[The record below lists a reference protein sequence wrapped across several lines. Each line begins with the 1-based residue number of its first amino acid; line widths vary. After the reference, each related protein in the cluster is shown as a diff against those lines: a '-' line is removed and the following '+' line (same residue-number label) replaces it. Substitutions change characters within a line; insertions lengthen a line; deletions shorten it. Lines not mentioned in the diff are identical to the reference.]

1 MVSIDTELVIHL
13 MNRAG
18 FGITPD
24 ELDSCTGIAYEDL
37 VENLLGSKES
47 SHIPDDVIFRD
58 HVDLHASRSVVPAY
72 WAYRMISTK
81 SPLEEKM
88 SLFWHGIF
96 ATGNSKLNNLRSLL
110 NQIEM
115 FRRSG
120 TGKFDDLLLE
130 LSQDPAMLI
139 WLDNQDNLNES
150 INENYGREIL
160 ELFSMGVGNY
170 TEDDIKECA
179 RAFTGWSVAN
189 SEYMSLMAQKDSI
202 WPYGRIVWHYD
213 FKPGIHDVDTKEF
226 LGEQGPFNGDDVIRI
241 ICSQKATARFI
252 ARHMYNF
259 FVADEVPVPQWK
271 DTPPRDPAAIDTLV
285 EAYFEYDHDIK
296 SVLRVLLTSNFFK
309 ESRYQKIKSPV
320 ELVIGTLRLSGEY
333 NDDSKVDSS
342 IFGVIA
348 ESDYMGQALCN
359 PPSVEGWHTGEEW
372 ISSGALVDRVN
383 FASQHIGNPDND
395 GVKHIVD
402 RIRTDLRD
410 DAHTVGEL
418 IESCGNSV
426 GITRISEDT
435 TEGVLDLFSQEE
447 VQVKGKDAKIPIE
460 DDTILRVLEFMVSSR
475 EYQLC

>member
-1 MVSIDTELVIHL
+1 MVSINTELIIHL

-24 ELDSCTGIAYEDL
+24 ELDSYSEISYEKL
-37 VENLLGSKES
+37 VESLLDPTES
-47 SHIPDDVIFRD
+47 SHIPDDILFRD
-58 HVDLHASRSVVPAY
+58 HVDLHASRSGVPAY

-96 ATGNSKLNNLRSLL
+96 ATGNSKLNNLRTIL

-120 TGKFDDLLLE
+120 TGKFDDLLLD

-139 WLDNQDNLNES
+139 WLDNQDNVNES

-170 TEDDIKECA
+170 SEDDIKECA
-179 RAFTGWSVAN
+179 RAFTGWSVGN

-213 FKPGIHDVDTKEF
+213 FKSEIHDGDNKEF
-226 LGEQGPFNGDDVIRI
+226 LGQKGPFNGNDVVRI
-241 ICSQKATARFI
+241 ICNQEATARFI
-252 ARHMYNF
+252 ARHLYNF

-271 DTPPRDPAAIDTLV
+271 DTPPRDPAAINTLV

-296 SVLRVLLTSNFFK
+296 SVLRVLLTSDFFK
-309 ESRYQKIKSPV
+309 ESQYQKIKSPV

-395 GVKHIVD
+395 GVKNIVD
-402 RIRTDLRD
+402 RIRTDLKD

-435 TEGVLDLFSQEE
+435 AEGVLDLFSQEE
-447 VQVKGKDAKIPIE
+447 VQAKGQDAKIQIE
-460 DDTILRVLEFMVSSR
+460 DETILRVLEFMVSSR

>member
-24 ELDSCTGIAYEDL
+24 ELDSCTGISYEEL
-37 VENLLGSKES
+37 VENLLGSTES

-58 HVDLHASRSVVPAY
+58 HVDLHASRSGVPAY

-170 TEDDIKECA
+170 SEDDIKECA

-395 GVKHIVD
+395 GVRHIVD

-435 TEGVLDLFSQEE
+435 TEGVLDLFSQKE
-447 VQVKGKDAKIPIE
+447 VQVKGKDAKIQIE

>member
-58 HVDLHASRSVVPAY
+58 HVDLHASRSGVPAY

-271 DTPPRDPAAIDTLV
+271 DTPPRDPAAIETLV

-435 TEGVLDLFSQEE
+435 IEGVLDLFSQEE
-447 VQVKGKDAKIPIE
+447 VQVKGKDAKILIE
-460 DDTILRVLEFMVSSR
+460 DGTILRVLEFMVSSR

>member
-58 HVDLHASRSVVPAY
+58 HVDLHASRSGVPAY

-271 DTPPRDPAAIDTLV
+271 DTPPRDPAAIETLV

-418 IESCGNSV
+418 IESCGNSD

-435 TEGVLDLFSQEE
+435 IEGVLDLFSQEE
-447 VQVKGKDAKIPIE
+447 VQVKGKDAKILIE
-460 DDTILRVLEFMVSSR
+460 DGTILRVLEFMVSSR

>member
-1 MVSIDTELVIHL
+1 MVSINTELIIHL

-24 ELDSCTGIAYEDL
+24 ELDSYSEISYEKL
-37 VENLLGSKES
+37 VESLLDPTES
-47 SHIPDDVIFRD
+47 SHIPDDILFRD
-58 HVDLHASRSVVPAY
+58 HVDLHASRSGVPAY

-96 ATGNSKLNNLRSLL
+96 ATGNSKLNNLRTIL

-120 TGKFDDLLLE
+120 TGKFDDLLLD

-139 WLDNQDNLNES
+139 WLDNQDNVNES

-170 TEDDIKECA
+170 SEDDIKECA
-179 RAFTGWSVAN
+179 RAFTGWSVGN

-213 FKPGIHDVDTKEF
+213 FKSEIHDGDNKEF
-226 LGEQGPFNGDDVIRI
+226 LGQKGPFNGNDVVRI
-241 ICSQKATARFI
+241 ICNQEATARFI
-252 ARHMYNF
+252 ARHLYNF

-271 DTPPRDPAAIDTLV
+271 DTPPRDPAAINTLV

-395 GVKHIVD
+395 GVRHIVD

-435 TEGVLDLFSQEE
+435 TEGVLDLFSQKE
-447 VQVKGKDAKIPIE
+447 VQVKGKDAKIQIE

>member
-58 HVDLHASRSVVPAY
+58 HVDLHASRSGVPAY

-447 VQVKGKDAKIPIE
+447 VQVKGKDAKIKIE

>member
-1 MVSIDTELVIHL
+1 MVSINTELIIHL

-24 ELDSCTGIAYEDL
+24 ELDSYSEISYEKL
-37 VENLLGSKES
+37 VESLLDPTES
-47 SHIPDDVIFRD
+47 SHIPDDILFRD
-58 HVDLHASRSVVPAY
+58 HVDLHASRSGVPAY

-96 ATGNSKLNNLRSLL
+96 ATGNSKLNNLRTIL

-120 TGKFDDLLLE
+120 TGKFDDLLLD

-139 WLDNQDNLNES
+139 WLDNQDNVNES

-170 TEDDIKECA
+170 SEDDIKECA
-179 RAFTGWSVAN
+179 RAFTGWSVGN

-213 FKPGIHDVDTKEF
+213 FKSEIHDGDNKEF
-226 LGEQGPFNGDDVIRI
+226 LGQKGPFNGNDVVRI
-241 ICSQKATARFI
+241 ICNQEATARFI
-252 ARHMYNF
+252 ARHLYNF

-271 DTPPRDPAAIDTLV
+271 DTPPRDPAAINTLV

-296 SVLRVLLTSNFFK
+296 SVLRVLLTSDFFK
-309 ESRYQKIKSPV
+309 ESQYQKIKSPV

-333 NDDSKVDSS
+333 TDDSKVDSS

-402 RIRTDLRD
+402 RIRTDLKD

-435 TEGVLDLFSQEE
+435 AEGVLDLFSQEE
-447 VQVKGKDAKIPIE
+447 VQAKGRDAKIQIE
-460 DDTILRVLEFMVSSR
+460 DETILRVLEFMVSSR

>member
-58 HVDLHASRSVVPAY
+58 HVDLHASRSGVPAY

-395 GVKHIVD
+395 GVRHIVD

-435 TEGVLDLFSQEE
+435 TEGVLDLFSQKE
-447 VQVKGKDAKIPIE
+447 VQVKGKDAKIKIE

>member
-1 MVSIDTELVIHL
+1 MVSINTELIIHL

-24 ELDSCTGIAYEDL
+24 ELDSYSEISYEKL
-37 VENLLGSKES
+37 VESLLDPTES
-47 SHIPDDVIFRD
+47 SHIPDDILFRD
-58 HVDLHASRSVVPAY
+58 HVDLHASRSGVPAY

-96 ATGNSKLNNLRSLL
+96 ATGNSKLNNLRTIL

-120 TGKFDDLLLE
+120 TGKFDDLLLD

-139 WLDNQDNLNES
+139 WLDNQDNVNES

-170 TEDDIKECA
+170 SEDDIKECA
-179 RAFTGWSVAN
+179 RAFTGWSVGN

-202 WPYGRIVWHYD
+202 WPYGRIIWHYD
-213 FKPGIHDVDTKEF
+213 FKSEIHDGDNKEF
-226 LGEQGPFNGDDVIRI
+226 LGQRGLFNGNDVVRI
-241 ICSQKATARFI
+241 ICNQEATARFI
-252 ARHMYNF
+252 ARHLYNF

-271 DTPPRDPAAIDTLV
+271 DTPPRDPAAINTLV

-296 SVLRVLLTSNFFK
+296 SVLRVLLTSDFFK
-309 ESRYQKIKSPV
+309 ESQYQKIKSPV

-402 RIRTDLRD
+402 RIRTDLKD

-435 TEGVLDLFSQEE
+435 AEGVLDLFSQEE
-447 VQVKGKDAKIPIE
+447 VQAKGQDAKIQIE
-460 DDTILRVLEFMVSSR
+460 DETILRVLEFMVSSR

>member
-58 HVDLHASRSVVPAY
+58 HVDLHASRSGVPAY

-271 DTPPRDPAAIDTLV
+271 DTPPRDPAAIETLV

-447 VQVKGKDAKIPIE
+447 VQVKGKDAKILIE
-460 DDTILRVLEFMVSSR
+460 DGTILRVLEFMVSSR

>member
-58 HVDLHASRSVVPAY
+58 HVDLHASRSGVPAY

-447 VQVKGKDAKIPIE
+447 VQVKGKDAKIQIE
-460 DDTILRVLEFMVSSR
+460 DGTILRVLEFMVSSR

>member
-1 MVSIDTELVIHL
+1 MVSTNTELIIHL

-24 ELDSCTGIAYEDL
+24 ELDSYSEISYEKL
-37 VENLLGSKES
+37 VESLLDPTES
-47 SHIPDDVIFRD
+47 SHIPDDILFRD
-58 HVDLHASRSVVPAY
+58 HVDLHASRSGVPAY

-96 ATGNSKLNNLRSLL
+96 ATGNSKLNNLRSIL

-120 TGKFDDLLLE
+120 TGKFDDLLLD

-139 WLDNQDNLNES
+139 WLDNQDNVNKS

-170 TEDDIKECA
+170 SEDDIKECA

-213 FKPGIHDVDTKEF
+213 FKSEIHDGDNKEF
-226 LGEQGPFNGDDVIRI
+226 LGQKGPFNGNDVVRI
-241 ICSQKATARFI
+241 ICNQEATARFI
-252 ARHMYNF
+252 ARHLYNF

-271 DTPPRDPAAIDTLV
+271 DTPPRDPAAINTLV

-296 SVLRVLLTSNFFK
+296 SVLRVLLTSDFFK
-309 ESRYQKIKSPV
+309 ESQYQKIKSPV

-402 RIRTDLRD
+402 RIRTNLKD

-435 TEGVLDLFSQEE
+435 AEGVLDLFSQEE
-447 VQVKGKDAKIPIE
+447 VQTKGQDAKIQIE
-460 DDTILRVLEFMVSSR
+460 DETILRVLEFMVSSR

>member
-1 MVSIDTELVIHL
+1 M
-13 MNRAG
+13 
-18 FGITPD
+18 
-24 ELDSCTGIAYEDL
+24 C
-37 VENLLGSKES
+37 
-47 SHIPDDVIFRD
+47 
-58 HVDLHASRSVVPAY
+58 
-72 WAYRMISTK
+72 
-81 SPLEEKM
+81 
-88 SLFWHGIF
+88 
-96 ATGNSKLNNLRSLL
+96 
-110 NQIEM
+110 
-115 FRRSG
+115 
-120 TGKFDDLLLE
+120 KFDDQLLD
-130 LSQDPAMLI
+130 LSQHPAMLI
-139 WLDNQDNLNES
+139 WLDNQDNVNES

-170 TEDDIKECA
+170 SEDDIKECA
-179 RAFTGWSVAN
+179 RAFTGWSVGN

-213 FKPGIHDVDTKEF
+213 FKSEIHDGDNKEF
-226 LGEQGPFNGDDVIRI
+226 LGQEGPFNGNDVVRI
-241 ICSQKATARFI
+241 ICNQEATARFI
-252 ARHMYNF
+252 ARHLYNF

-271 DTPPRDPAAIDTLV
+271 DTPPRDPAAINTLV

-296 SVLRVLLTSNFFK
+296 SVLRVLLTSDFFK
-309 ESRYQKIKSPV
+309 ESQYQKIKSPV
-320 ELVIGTLRLSGEY
+320 ELVIGTLRISGEY

-402 RIRTDLRD
+402 RIRTDLKD

-435 TEGVLDLFSQEE
+435 AEGVLDLFSQEE
-447 VQVKGKDAKIPIE
+447 VQTKGQDAKIQIE
-460 DDTILRVLEFMVSSR
+460 DETILRVLEFMVSSR

>member
-1 MVSIDTELVIHL
+1 MVSINTELIIHL

-24 ELDSCTGIAYEDL
+24 ELDSYSEISYEKL
-37 VENLLGSKES
+37 VESLLDPTES
-47 SHIPDDVIFRD
+47 SHIPDDILFRD
-58 HVDLHASRSVVPAY
+58 HVDLHASRSGVPAY

-96 ATGNSKLNNLRSLL
+96 ATGNSKLNNLRTIL

-120 TGKFDDLLLE
+120 TGKFDDLLLD

-139 WLDNQDNLNES
+139 WLDNQDNVNES

-170 TEDDIKECA
+170 SEDDIKECA
-179 RAFTGWSVAN
+179 RAFTGWSVGN

-213 FKPGIHDVDTKEF
+213 FKSEIHDGDNKEF
-226 LGEQGPFNGDDVIRI
+226 LGQKGPFNGNDVVRI
-241 ICSQKATARFI
+241 ICNQEATARFI
-252 ARHMYNF
+252 ARHLYNF

-271 DTPPRDPAAIDTLV
+271 DTPPRDPAAINTLV

-296 SVLRVLLTSNFFK
+296 SVLRVLLTSDFFK
-309 ESRYQKIKSPV
+309 ESQYQKIKSPV

-402 RIRTDLRD
+402 RIRTDLKD
-410 DAHTVGEL
+410 DARTVGEL

-435 TEGVLDLFSQEE
+435 AEGVLDLFSQEE
-447 VQVKGKDAKIPIE
+447 VQAKGQDAKIQIE
-460 DDTILRVLEFMVSSR
+460 DETILRVLEFMVSSR

>member
-1 MVSIDTELVIHL
+1 MVSINTELIIHL

-24 ELDSCTGIAYEDL
+24 ELDSYSEISYEKL
-37 VENLLGSKES
+37 VESLLDPTES
-47 SHIPDDVIFRD
+47 SHIPDDILFRD
-58 HVDLHASRSVVPAY
+58 HVDLHASRSGVPAY

-96 ATGNSKLNNLRSLL
+96 ATGNSKLNNLRTIL

-120 TGKFDDLLLE
+120 TGKFDDLLLD

-139 WLDNQDNLNES
+139 WLDNQDNVNES

-170 TEDDIKECA
+170 SEDDIKECA
-179 RAFTGWSVAN
+179 RAFTGWSVGN

-213 FKPGIHDVDTKEF
+213 FKSEIHDGDNKEF
-226 LGEQGPFNGDDVIRI
+226 LGQKGPFNGNDVVRI
-241 ICSQKATARFI
+241 ICNQEATARFI
-252 ARHMYNF
+252 ARHLYNF

-271 DTPPRDPAAIDTLV
+271 DTPPRDPAAINTLV

-296 SVLRVLLTSNFFK
+296 SVLRVLLTSDFFK
-309 ESRYQKIKSPV
+309 EAQYQKIKSPV

-348 ESDYMGQALCN
+348 EADYMGQALCN

-402 RIRTDLRD
+402 RIRTDLKD

-435 TEGVLDLFSQEE
+435 AEGVLDLFSQEE
-447 VQVKGKDAKIPIE
+447 VQAKGQDAKIQIE
-460 DDTILRVLEFMVSSR
+460 DETILRVLEFMVSSR

>member
-1 MVSIDTELVIHL
+1 MVSTSTELIIHL

-24 ELDSCTGIAYEDL
+24 ELDACSLMTYEDL
-37 VENLLGSKES
+37 VENLLNPSES
-47 SHIPDDVIFRD
+47 SHISDDILFRD
-58 HVDLHASRSVVPAY
+58 HVDLHASRSGVPAY
-72 WAYRMISTK
+72 WAYRMISTQ

-96 ATGNSKLNNLRSLL
+96 ATGNSKLNNLRTLL

-120 TGKFDDLLLE
+120 TGKFDDLLIK

-213 FKPGIHDVDTKEF
+213 FKPGIHDVHNKEF
-226 LGEQGPFNGDDVIRI
+226 LGEAGPFNGDDVIRI
-241 ICSQKATARFI
+241 ICNQEATARFI
-252 ARHMYNF
+252 ARHLYNF

-271 DTPPRDPAAIDTLV
+271 DTPPKDPAAIDTLV
-285 EAYFEYDHDIK
+285 EAYFKYEHDIK
-296 SVLRVLLTSNFFK
+296 SVLRVLLTSDFFK

-395 GVKHIVD
+395 GVKHILN
-402 RIRTDLRD
+402 RIHADLKND
-410 DAHTVGEL
+410 THTIGEL

-426 GITRISEDT
+426 GITRISGDT
-435 TEGVLDLFSQEE
+435 ADGVLDLFTQEE
-447 VQVKGKDAKIPIE
+447 VQTNGQDTDIAIE

>member
-58 HVDLHASRSVVPAY
+58 HVDLHASRSGVPAY

-271 DTPPRDPAAIDTLV
+271 DTPPRDPAAIETLV

-426 GITRISEDT
+426 CITRISEDT
-435 TEGVLDLFSQEE
+435 IEGVLDLFSQEE
-447 VQVKGKDAKIPIE
+447 VQVKGKDAKILIE
-460 DDTILRVLEFMVSSR
+460 DGTILRVLEFMVSSR